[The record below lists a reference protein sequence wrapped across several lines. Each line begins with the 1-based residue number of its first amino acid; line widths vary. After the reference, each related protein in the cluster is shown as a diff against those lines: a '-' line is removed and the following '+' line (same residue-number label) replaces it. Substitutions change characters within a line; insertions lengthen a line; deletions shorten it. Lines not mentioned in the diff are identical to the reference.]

1 MSLHDNMPI
10 KGGTGMKAYRWMSLH
25 FLVFMTW
32 GVFLPYWT
40 GWMVH
45 IKGVSVSEASFIMS
59 LGLAARGIST
69 LFFFPYLS
77 GKFSSK
83 ALLNGARIGTLLA
96 LLCYIP
102 ADSFQSLLL
111 VTLVLHVFYPAL
123 MPALDSACG
132 VLVQHNELK
141 AYGTSRQWGSAGFV
155 SAGVILSVFTGIFGD
170 QAILWALL
178 LGTLIFACLSFMHAP
193 AVLSKRPETDRAR
206 KEGMFALFRIKY
218 FGLVLAIVILLQA
231 AHASYYNYGYLFCRK
246 SMRPH
251 MPSESSSTSPL
262 SRRLSSLQSLTD
274 TFINLRQ
281 ALCSPWRRLVLPYA
295 GYSYLPFRMSS
306 FSVLRRRCM
315 PVHSRWDTMHL

>member
-1 MSLHDNMPI
+1 
-10 KGGTGMKAYRWMSLH
+10 MKAYRWMSLH
-25 FLVFMTW
+25 FFSFFMTW

-69 LFFFPYLS
+69 LLFFPYLS

-206 KEGMFALFRIKY
+206 KEGMFALFPHQIFRSGARNRY
-218 FGLVLAIVILLQA
+218 LTAGGTCILLQ
-231 AHASYYNYGYLFCRK
+231 L
-246 SMRPH
+246 
-251 MPSESSSTSPL
+251 
-262 SRRLSSLQSLTD
+262 RLSLFAGNRCPRICHRNHYQHRRYRGDYL
-274 TFINLRQ
+274 
-281 ALCSPWRRLVLPYA
+281 LCNR
-295 GYSYLPFRMSS
+295 
-306 FSVLRRRCM
+306 
-315 PVHSRWDTMHL
+315 